1 MTSSQENTRS
11 VKKQKKNLSVQTDAK
26 ITHMKELEDK
36 NVKTVTTNMLCMS
49 RKVDESGHDKERHGN
64 FF

>member
-1 MTSSQENTRS
+1 MTSSQENTRTA
-11 VKKQKKNLSVQTDAK
+11 KKQKKNLSVQTDAE
-26 ITHMKELEDK
+26 ITHMKELVAK
-36 NVKTVTTNMLCMS
+36 NVKIVTTNMLCMS